1 MSYDEFFVYI
11 CFLTLM
17 PRPFYYQCIIYNIYI
32 IVLLSACHISPF
44 TPISKVQILLF
55 KSIIESSLTDKQIL
69 SGLDQ
74 VSGKDSSFITFE
86 QFLALDQIISSL
98 FIPLESIRNQY
109 RNAVFTLKQYYNIMY
124 RNNNITEIRNYY
136 EIHHS
141 YPSLPCF
148 KYIQSLFSEFGN
160 PYKYDY
166 ILTTNEMSCNNN
178 NNNNKSSSY
187 LSSCKNNN
195 NDSCSYCKRVTRS
208 DKNSDTNFTAIGT
221 MNSSC
226 SGFIFDDYCNNNT
239 GNNGYYG
246 CCNNNMN
253 TSRIENLVKSYCR
266 IANPP
271 YCKLRIDE
279 GNNIKPISVVHNRRS
294 SSSST
299 KIIKPSND
307 DVITTSTANSTYLV
321 NVKSVRTTPN
331 INEKEKSSKSGK
343 ESNRSS
349 IVTIT
354 QTRCRCGTDGALELE
369 LQPLEV

>member
-1 MSYDEFFVYI
+1 M
-11 CFLTLM
+11 
-17 PRPFYYQCIIYNIYI
+17 
-32 IVLLSACHISPF
+32 
-44 TPISKVQILLF
+44 LF

-69 SGLDQ
+69 NGLDQ

-86 QFLALDQIISSL
+86 QFLALDQIISAL
-98 FIPLESIRNQY
+98 FVPLESIRNQY

-124 RNNNITEIRNYY
+124 RNNNITEISNYY

-166 ILTTNEMSCNNN
+166 ILTANEIS
-178 NNNNKSSSY
+178 NNNKSSSY

-195 NDSCSYCKRVTRS
+195 NNNNSCSYCKRITRS
-208 DKNSDTNFTAIGT
+208 DKNSDTNFTPIGA
-221 MNSSC
+221 MNSSG
-226 SGFIFDDYCNNNT
+226 SGFIFDDYCNNN
-239 GNNGYYG
+239 NNGYYG
-246 CCNNNMN
+246 CCNNQMN
-253 TSRIENLVKSYCR
+253 TSKIEILVKSYCR

-279 GNNIKPISVVHNRRS
+279 GNNIKPISVLHNRRS
-294 SSSST
+294 SSSLST

-321 NVKSVRTTPN
+321 NVKSVRTTTN